1 MLVPSITWC
10 HLATLGRWSLFGN
23 SYSRWLVLMPRLR
36 FLLGRLMACD
46 AHALDSVRALHVERP
61 GEVRGAGRIDDLSG
75 RGQPVEHRLVAA
87 ELDHVVLDLLP
98 RLGRYNLQREHA
110 DHAVELELR
119 ISLLT
124 RRPDVGQGVGALR
137 RRDRD
142 WPYPARLYRRPSHG
156 IGGRVELD
164 AVLRQVIERLRA
176 IPIGHAHDVEL
187 VVPGERLRLHVVE
200 GSSTRAN

>member
-1 MLVPSITWC
+1 MLVPSITGAIGDLEAVELVW
-10 HLATLGRWSLFGN
+10 H
-23 SYSRWLVLMPRLR
+23 LVLPMVSATASSP
-36 FLLGRLMACD
+36 FLLGRLVACD
-46 AHALDSVRALHVERP
+46 AHGLDSVGALHVERP
-61 GEVRGAGRIDDLSG
+61 GEVRGAGRVDDLSG

-87 ELDHVVLDLLP
+87 ELDHVVLDPLP
-98 RLGRYNLQREHA
+98 RLGRYNFQREHA

-142 WPYPARLYRRPSHG
+142 WPYLARLYSRPGHG

-164 AVLRQVIERLRA
+164 AALRQVI
-176 IPIGHAHDVEL
+176 
-187 VVPGERLRLHVVE
+187 
-200 GSSTRAN
+200 